1 MYAVKASL
9 VGQTFALAT
18 ANDSGGR
25 KSRIRRSKEE
35 RKAMA
40 ESFIK
45 SSVGCRYQILNDGN
59 FPSLNLTH
67 KEVGGSFYTVREIVR
82 EIIQENKVLGPA
94 RGSGEAQKDHIV
106 AGGYSSGS
114 SSLQAQILLSV
125 NELDGVSKYQ
135 ENDSVR
141 LKLDVNGD
149 CANHQDLDSPKC
161 FTEQRADEMD
171 EDSDEL
177 AEKSL
182 NETDQQYES
191 LEPSLNNI
199 ALSVDD
205 NQIDGVQFANG
216 TQSDGVCEGSLVS
229 ETSQGDRQKELLG
242 ACNAELTLP
251 TKELEVETF
260 PLSPAIE
267 EIDGM
272 SGTSTGS
279 VKINGTLNNLVTK
292 HNEISNGIPQF
303 DRFGSPDSLSDMVSA
318 KGADGSEHSTTVPGI
333 VKQQAEINDKVIQGE
348 EANRPHKPVEMLASS
363 AIRDKSLALDQG
375 CVDKVAS
382 HRVSTST
389 TIELSEEVDGLQWMR
404 GDAGKYLPPVLN
416 GALSKKAPKGIT
428 CLEESRTETSNK
440 ITSEAPVS
448 AVANGSYIQGN
459 RAMSGPSAT
468 LDRIDLES
476 WESKETSNQE
486 TNPLLAFF
494 KAFVDA
500 FVKFWS
506 E

>member
-18 ANDSGGR
+18 TNDSGGR

-45 SSVGCRYQILNDGN
+45 RYQILNDGN

-67 KEVGGSFYTVREIVR
+67 KEVGGSFYTVREIIR

-94 RGSGEAQKDHIV
+94 RCSGEAQKDHIV

-125 NELDGVSKYQ
+125 NELDGASKYQ
-135 ENDSVR
+135 ENDSVA
-141 LKLDVNGD
+141 LKLDVNGH

-182 NETDQQYES
+182 NEKDQQYDS

-205 NQIDGVQFANG
+205 NQIDGTQLANG
-216 TQSDGVCEGSLVS
+216 TQSDGVSKESDEMVCEGSLVS
-229 ETSQGDRQKELLG
+229 KTSQGDRQKELVG

-260 PLSPAIE
+260 PLRPAIK

-292 HNEISNGIPQF
+292 HNEISNGVPQF
-303 DRFGSPDSLSDMVSA
+303 DKFGSPDSLSDTVSA
-318 KGADGSEHSTTVPGI
+318 KGADGSEHSTTFPGI

-348 EANRPHKPVEMLASS
+348 EANRPHRPVEMLASS
-363 AIRDKSLALDQG
+363 AIRNKSLALDQG
-375 CVDKVAS
+375 FVDKVAS
-382 HRVSTST
+382 HSVSTST
-389 TIELSEEVDGLQWMR
+389 TIELSEEVDGLQ
-404 GDAGKYLPPVLN
+404 
-416 GALSKKAPKGIT
+416 SKKAPKGIT
-428 CLEESRTETSNK
+428 CLEESRTGTSNK
-440 ITSEAPVS
+440 ITCKAPVS
-448 AVANGSYIQGN
+448 GVANGSYIQKGY
-459 RAMSGPSAT
+459 RAMSGASPT